1 MITNKII
8 TRAILSIFMCIL
20 SASDDPPYQRT
31 RDRDIDVHHT
41 KINIGISLLSK
52 NISGNVV
59 HTVSSLKSS
68 LSNIKLDS
76 KDLII
81 RRIRVDGEDIE
92 FYEDDNFVNLK
103 LNKSISWQDTIKI
116 RIDYTAQPR
125 KGLYFVVPDG
135 TYPDKKWQAWTQ
147 GEDMDNSHWVPIYD
161 YPNDRATFECIL
173 TVDKKYSA
181 ISNGELVSKVDN
193 LDGTH
198 TWHWRENFPMV
209 SYLISF
215 VVGEYVKIEDSFDG
229 IPMNYWVYEENMEQ
243 ALRSFGK
250 TSDMIKYFNRVTGVK
265 YPYEKYDQIIIE
277 DFMFGGMENITLSHY
292 TDRTIHD
299 QYSIPD
305 YSSDGLVAHELAHQ
319 WYGNMITTKNWANIW
334 LNEGFATYFSR
345 KYREK
350 NLGYNEGEYIR
361 LQEIRSYIAQDKR
374 KRQPMVNHHFH
385 EPIDLFNSHVYSK
398 GSLVLNMI
406 HDYLG
411 KDEFWRSIKHYT
423 EKNMFNLVET
433 NDFKRSIE
441 NITGQNMEWFFKQ
454 WVYEAGYPEYNVSWN
469 FDSRNSTVIL
479 HVKQV
484 QELENSGVFRMPI
497 EIQLDEE
504 KKSIWLQEKEMKFE
518 IPVENR
524 PKLVV
529 FNAGNRIP
537 CKVSFK
543 KSNVEWFRQLENGKH
558 VLDRIAAAEALS
570 LKKGRSVELA
580 LLKSMGSDP
589 FWGVRKESASAF
601 SKLKSKK
608 YKKELMQLVQGQDNR
623 VKRVLFR
630 CLGNYEGDKDVA
642 KFLTKVIETE
652 TNYYAI
658 ADAFTA
664 LIKVDS
670 IAAEKKVDILLNR
683 DSFNDVIRLSAISY
697 FGSVISSRNYERLK
711 QICSYGGTTWDARSA
726 ALKQLEKYIKIKPR
740 TIDLFVEYLS
750 DPNRSMRAVAINALG
765 KFGNNNHIGFLDDL
779 AEQDPI
785 LSRYVRVA
793 KGKIKKPD
801 DEKNLIERKEIIE
814 LNRKLDEIRK
824 ILQ

>member
-1 MITNKII
+1 MGKII
-8 TRAILSIFMCIL
+8 ARTTFVLLFSFLNANN
-20 SASDDPPYQRT
+20 DPPYQRT
-31 RDRDIDVHHT
+31 RDREIDVHHT
-41 KINIGISLLSK
+41 KINIGVSLISK

-59 HTVSSLKSS
+59 HTISPLKSS
-68 LSNIKLDS
+68 LSHIKLDS

-81 RRIRVDGEDIE
+81 RRIRVDGMDIE
-92 FYEDDNFVNLK
+92 FFQEDNFVNLK
-103 LNKSISWQDTIKI
+103 LNKSISWEDTINVK
-116 RIDYTAQPR
+116 IDYTAQPR
-125 KGLYFVVPDG
+125 KGLYFVTPDA

-193 LDGTH
+193 PDGTH

-215 VVGEYVKIEDSFDG
+215 VVGEYVKIEDSFEG
-229 IPMNYWVYEENMEQ
+229 MPINYWVYEENMEQ

-250 TSDMIKYFNRVTGVK
+250 TSDMIEYLNKMTGIE

-299 QYSIPD
+299 QYSVPD

-319 WYGNMITTKNWANIW
+319 WYGNMITTRNWANIW

-350 NLGYNEGEYIR
+350 NLGYDEGEYIR
-361 LQEIRSYIAQDKR
+361 LREIRSYMAQDKR
-374 KRQPMVNHHFH
+374 KRQPMVYHYFH

-411 KDEFWRSIKHYT
+411 EDEFWRSIKYYT
-423 EKNMFNLVET
+423 KKNMFDLVET
-433 NDFKRSIE
+433 NDLKRSIE
-441 NITGQNMEWFFKQ
+441 TVTGQNMEWFFKQ
-454 WVYEAGYPEYNVSWN
+454 WVYEAGYPEYDVSWS
-469 FDSRNSTVIL
+469 FDSRNSAVIL

-484 QELENSGVFRMPI
+484 QNLESSGIFKMLLK
-497 EIQLDEE
+497 IQLDNEV
-504 KKSIWLQEKEMKFE
+504 KSVWLQEKEMKFE

-537 CKVSFK
+537 CKVSFHK
-543 KSNVEWFRQLENGKH
+543 GNVEWFRQLESGKH
-558 VLDRIAAAEALS
+558 VLDRISAAEALS

-580 LLKSMGSDP
+580 LLKSISNDP
-589 FWGVRKESASAF
+589 FWGVRKESASSF

-608 YKKELMQLVQGQDNR
+608 YKEQLMQLVKGQDNR
-623 VKRVLFR
+623 VKRVLFN
-630 CLGNYEGDKDVA
+630 CLGNYEGDRDVA
-642 KFLTKVIETE
+642 KFLTEIIETE

-658 ADAFTA
+658 ADAFSA

-670 IAAEKKVDILLNR
+670 IAAEKKVDLLLNR

-750 DPNRSMRAVAINALG
+750 DPNRSVRATAVNALG
-765 KFGNNNHIGFLDDL
+765 KFGNSTHVGFLDDL
-779 AEQDPI
+779 AEKDPV

-793 KGKIKKPD
+793 KGNIKKPNLG
-801 DEKNLIERKEIIE
+801 KNFITKQEIFE
-814 LNRKLDEIRK
+814 LNQKLDEIRK